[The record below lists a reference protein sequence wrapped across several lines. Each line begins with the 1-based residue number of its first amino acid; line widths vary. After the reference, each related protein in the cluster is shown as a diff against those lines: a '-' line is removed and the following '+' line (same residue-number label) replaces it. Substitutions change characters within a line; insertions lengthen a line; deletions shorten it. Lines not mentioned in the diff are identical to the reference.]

1 MKKWQTFGDECPK
14 CGSPAEV
21 YTSAQDGYAYDGDN
35 AQCVECGHGGSVSC
49 DGDKMMM
56 AILQHGYH
64 GMILMR
70 MMSYEKNLNPP
81 PLIAASCGVG
91 AKERYDSRNNDK

>member
-49 DGDKMMM
+49 DGDQDDDGNTT
-56 AILQHGYH
+56 AWVSWDDFDEDDEL
-64 GMILMR
+64 
-70 MMSYEKNLNPP
+70 
-81 PLIAASCGVG
+81 
-91 AKERYDSRNNDK
+91 